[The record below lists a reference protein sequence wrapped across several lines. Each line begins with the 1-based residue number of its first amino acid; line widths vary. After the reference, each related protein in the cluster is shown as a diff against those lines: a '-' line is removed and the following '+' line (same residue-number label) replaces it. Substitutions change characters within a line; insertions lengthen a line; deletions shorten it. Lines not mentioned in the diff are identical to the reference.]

1 MDCDWD
7 FQLKN
12 PGLASSELTN
22 GLARTGQ
29 RALLYATG
37 MDEEDMKKPFVAVI
51 NSFSEMVPG
60 HMHMREL
67 AEQVKYG
74 ILEGGGIPRET
85 GTIAICDGL
94 CQGHCGMRYPLP
106 SRDLIADS
114 IEMVVQAHHFDAMV
128 LIPGCDK
135 IIPGMLMAAARLD
148 IPAIVVTGGP
158 MLPGNVGGNPLFCSS
173 ELREFPGR
181 VEQGS
186 CTVEEMKKAE
196 EAALPTVGSCAH
208 LGTANSM
215 CMLTEVLGMS
225 LPGCGTAP
233 AVSNRRKRI
242 AKQSGRQVMELLRR
256 GITPRQI
263 LTREALLNGVAGAM
277 ATGSST
283 NLVLH
288 LLAIAHEAGVELT
301 LDDFDRISREV
312 PFVCNL
318 QPSGKYPI
326 VSMDACGGIPAV
338 LKNVEPKLH
347 RDVMTVAGKT
357 LGQMLDAVEPVE
369 NDVIRTM
376 EHPQKPEGGIAV
388 LCGSLAPDGAVVKQ
402 SGVKPSMYRFS
413 GRARVFNS
421 MEEADA
427 AVSAGTIEKGTVLVI
442 RYEGPKG
449 GPGMREMLS
458 TTALIMGRGMDEDC
472 ALVTDGR
479 FSGATHG
486 PCIGHISPEAAA
498 GGPIALVEDG
508 DEIFID
514 IAARRL
520 SAAGPSGS
528 LWSSHAA
535 RLWPNTPPTSAL
547 RTAVPLSSWR
557 IAPVSEWVFVETR
570 TPPESLGSG
579 GVSFPF
585 QIPTYARRIRSP
597 KAPPRP
603 TIPVLVWSHG

>member
-1 MDCDWD
+1 MDCDKE
-7 FQLKN
+7 FQLKDPALN
-12 PGLASSELTN
+12 SSELTN

-37 MDEEDMKKPFVAVI
+37 MDEADMRKPFVAVI

-67 AEQVKYG
+67 AEQIKYG

-114 IEMVVQAHHFDAMV
+114 IEMVVEAHHFDAMV

-135 IIPGMLMAAARLD
+135 IVPGMLMAAARLN

-158 MLPGNVGGNPLFCSS
+158 MLPGNVDGNPLFCSS
-173 ELREFPGR
+173 ELREYPGR
-181 VEQGS
+181 VERGTA
-186 CTVEEMKKAE
+186 TVEEMKRAE
-196 EAALPTVGSCAH
+196 EAALPTAGSCAH

-215 CMLTEVLGMS
+215 GMLAEVLGMS

-242 AKQSGRQVMELLRR
+242 AKQSGRRVMELLRD
-256 GITPRQI
+256 GITPRKI

-288 LLAIAHEAGVELT
+288 LLAIAHEAGVDLS

-312 PFVCNL
+312 PFLCNL

-326 VSMDACGGIPAV
+326 VSLDNCGGIPAV
-338 LKNVEPKLH
+338 LKNIAGSLH
-347 RDVMTVAGKT
+347 KEALTVTGKT
-357 LGQMLDAVEPVE
+357 MGVLLDEVTPVK
-369 NDVIRTM
+369 NDVIRTV
-376 EHPQKPEGGIAV
+376 EAPQKPEGGIAV
-388 LCGSLAPDGAVVKQ
+388 LYGSLAPDGAVVKQ

-413 GRARVFNS
+413 GTARVFNS

-427 AVSAGTIEKGTVLVI
+427 AVSSGGIEKGTVLVI

-486 PCIGHISPEAAA
+486 PCVGHISPEAAA

-508 DEIFID
+508 DEIDID
-514 IAARRL
+514 IESRRL
-520 SAAGPSGS
+520 EWKVPPEEIERRRAAWRPLVKPRGPA
-528 LWSSHAA
+528 LAKYAA
-535 RLWPNTPPTSAL
+535 QVTSADRGAL
-547 RTAVPLSSWR
+547 
-557 IAPVSEWVFVETR
+557 
-570 TPPESLGSG
+570 
-579 GVSFPF
+579 
-585 QIPTYARRIRSP
+585 
-597 KAPPRP
+597 
-603 TIPVLVWSHG
+603 VLPG